1 MNSINISYHHFMYPL
16 INVDNQIMIIKYSW
30 FLLSVKAVLLLNYA
44 NNKLY
49 LSKYMKRKYVKKPHN
64 TKTGIIKN
72 SNIFYDIQ
80 IWLHPIFGKIKY
92 VSKIFIFSCPTQ
104 DNNAL
109 SLCFVLKNRMREKQI
124 THFSIISL
132 LL

>member
-1 MNSINISYHHFMYPL
+1 MYPL
-16 INVDNQIMIIKYSW
+16 INGDNQIMIIKYSW
-30 FLLSVKAVLLLNYA
+30 SLLSMKAVLLLNYA

-80 IWLHPIFGKIKY
+80 I
-92 VSKIFIFSCPTQ
+92 
-104 DNNAL
+104 
-109 SLCFVLKNRMREKQI
+109 
-124 THFSIISL
+124 
-132 LL
+132 

>member
-16 INVDNQIMIIKYSW
+16 INGDNQIMIIKYSW
-30 FLLSVKAVLLLNYA
+30 SLLSVKAVLLLNYA

-80 IWLHPIFGKIKY
+80 I
-92 VSKIFIFSCPTQ
+92 
-104 DNNAL
+104 
-109 SLCFVLKNRMREKQI
+109 
-124 THFSIISL
+124 
-132 LL
+132 